1 MQVKDGSN
9 GGQGSAKE
17 SSNLKNR
24 HDDYLVN
31 WYIGVAKR
39 RGWDVVVHLLSQY
52 PDVEDQMKQE
62 IKRKLGK

>member
-1 MQVKDGSN
+1 MQGKVGNN

-17 SSNLKNR
+17 SNNWKNR
-24 HDDYLVN
+24 LDYLSS

-52 PDVEDQMKQE
+52 PDVENEMKQE

>member
-1 MQVKDGSN
+1 MQEKVGSN

-17 SSNLKNR
+17 SSNWKNR
-24 HDDYLVN
+24 LDYLSS

-39 RGWDVVVHLLSQY
+39 RGWDEVVRLLAQY
-52 PDVEDQMKQE
+52 PEIEDEMKKE

>member
-1 MQVKDGSN
+1 MQGKVGSN

-24 HDDYLVN
+24 LDYLSS

-39 RGWDVVVHLLSQY
+39 RGWDVVVHLLAQY
-52 PDVEDQMKQE
+52 PDIENEMKKM
-62 IKRKLGK
+62 IKMKLGK

>member
-9 GGQGSAKE
+9 GGQGSAKK
-17 SSNLKNR
+17 SNSWKNR
-24 HDDYLVN
+24 LDYLSS

-39 RGWDVVVHLLSQY
+39 RGWDEVVRLLAQY
-52 PDVEDQMKQE
+52 PDVEDEIKKE

>member
-52 PDVEDQMKQE
+52 PDDEERMKML
-62 IKRKLGK
+62 IKKKLGK

>member
-17 SSNLKNR
+17 SNKLRNK

-39 RGWDVVVHLLSQY
+39 RGWDVVVHLLGQY
-52 PDVEDQMKQE
+52 PDDEE
-62 IKRKLGK
+62 RIKMLIKKKLGK

>member
-17 SSNLKNR
+17 SNNWKNR
-24 HDDYLVN
+24 LDYLSS

-39 RGWDVVVHLLSQY
+39 RGWDVVVHLLAQY
-52 PDVEDQMKQE
+52 PDVEAQMKQE

>member
-1 MQVKDGSN
+1 MQEKDGSN

-17 SSNLKNR
+17 SSNWKNR
-24 HDDYLVN
+24 LDYLSS

-39 RGWDVVVHLLSQY
+39 RGWDAVVHLLAQY
-52 PDVEDQMKQE
+52 PDIEDEVKKD